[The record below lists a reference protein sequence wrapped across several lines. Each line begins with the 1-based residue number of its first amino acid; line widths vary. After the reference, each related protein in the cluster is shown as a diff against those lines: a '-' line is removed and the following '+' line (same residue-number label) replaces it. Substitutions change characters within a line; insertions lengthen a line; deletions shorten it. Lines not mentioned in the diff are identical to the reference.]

1 MRPSRWIVLDAPCPS
16 CGKPLTTPRLT
27 PKDRYAL
34 PAARETVLLCVMCVA
49 RVLVQ
54 ATLALHGPPSPHA
67 ESRRCPG
74 HDERMRAHA
83 ERVAR
88 ELEERHA

>member
-1 MRPSRWIVLDAPCPS
+1 
-16 CGKPLTTPRLT
+16 
-27 PKDRYAL
+27 
-34 PAARETVLLCVMCVA
+34 MCVA